1 MTERTTTDG
10 HRRADADEHARDPAR
25 DDEHASDDEHRR
37 NLEHGHGHG
46 HGHEHEHEHEH
57 GHGTTVLP
65 AASARRARGL
75 LAAVLLPVVVLTG
88 LGAWWLWPDAD
99 AAPPQFATDGPG
111 VTYVRGEVVAVHDG
125 TADGAA
131 TDDPGAGDLGDGDG
145 GTGDVGTGRSATG
158 GTGADDQATIR
169 LADGSEVG
177 MHVPPEYV
185 PELAVGDTVRV
196 ARMAVA
202 AIAFDPTADP
212 EAMTTQ
218 HVFVDFVRGPPMA
231 LLAAVFAL
239 LVVLVAR
246 WRGVAALAG
255 MAVGLVVVAG
265 FTLPAL
271 LQGRPAVPVALV
283 TSVAIMFAVL
293 YLAHGVSVRTS
304 TALAGTLV
312 GLVATAGIA
321 AWAGG
326 AAHLTGLS
334 GEYALDLMSVAPEV
348 RLRAVLVCGMVLAGL
363 GVLNDVTITQASA
376 VWELHAASPGRSWR
390 ALFGQG
396 MRIGRDHIAS
406 TVYTI
411 VFAYVGAALPLVLLV
426 SLSDRDLLGLLTSG
440 EIAEEVVRTLV
451 GSIGLVLAIP
461 VTTALAATFVRLS
474 APGGH
479 ESAES
484 RRAVAVTAGRTA
496 A

>member
-1 MTERTTTDG
+1 MDHPTVE
-10 HRRADADEHARDPAR
+10 DAPAHA
-25 DDEHASDDEHRR
+25 
-37 NLEHGHGHG
+37 HGHAH
-46 HGHEHEHEHEH
+46 
-57 GHGTTVLP
+57 TTVAPP
-65 AASARRARGL
+65 AASVARARL
-75 LAAVLLPVVVLTG
+75 LLTAVLAPALLLTG
-88 LGAWWLWPDAD
+88 VGAWWLWPHAAD
-99 AAPPQFATDGPG
+99 APPSFATDGPG
-111 VTYVRGEVVAVHDG
+111 VSYGRAVVLEVRPDATAMDETVVRTSDGE
-125 TADGAA
+125 
-131 TDDPGAGDLGDGDG
+131 
-145 GTGDVGTGRSATG
+145 
-158 GTGADDQATIR
+158 
-169 LADGSEVG
+169 EVT

-185 PELAVGDTVRV
+185 PEIAPGDTVRL
-196 ARMAVA
+196 ASMEVA
-202 AIAFDPTADP
+202 AIAFDPEADP
-212 EAMTTQ
+212 TEMRTQ

-246 WRGVAALAG
+246 WRGLAALVG

-283 TSVAIMFAVL
+283 TSVAVMFAVL

-348 RLRAVLVCGMVLAGL
+348 RLRSVLLCGMVLAGL

-461 VTTALAATFVRLS
+461 VTTALAATFVRLA
-474 APGGH
+474 APSTGTP
-479 ESAES
+479 AP
-484 RRAVAVTAGRTA
+484 VVTASA
-496 A
+496 

>member
-1 MTERTTTDG
+1 M
-10 HRRADADEHARDPAR
+10 
-25 DDEHASDDEHRR
+25 
-37 NLEHGHGHG
+37 
-46 HGHEHEHEHEH
+46 
-57 GHGTTVLP
+57 LP
-65 AASARRARGL
+65 AASARRARVL
-75 LAAVLLPVVVLTG
+75 LAAVLLPVVVVTG
-88 LGAWWLWPDAD
+88 LGAWWLWPDPD

-125 TADGAA
+125 TVDGAA
-131 TDDPGAGDLGDGDG
+131 TGDLGAGDLGEGDG

-158 GTGADDQATIR
+158 DHGTGGPGTDDQATIR
-169 LADGSEVG
+169 LSDGTEVG

-246 WRGVAALAG
+246 WRGLAALAG
-255 MAVGLVVVAG
+255 MAVGLAVVAG

-326 AAHLTGLS
+326 TAHLTGLS

-376 VWELHAASPGRSWR
+376 VWELHAASPGRPWR
-390 ALFGQG
+390 SLFGQG

-474 APGGH
+474 AP
-479 ESAES
+479 SASEPAL
-484 RRAVAVTAGRTA
+484 RVAPDA
-496 A
+496 ARVA

>member
-1 MTERTTTDG
+1 M
-10 HRRADADEHARDPAR
+10 
-25 DDEHASDDEHRR
+25 
-37 NLEHGHGHG
+37 
-46 HGHEHEHEHEH
+46 
-57 GHGTTVLP
+57 LP
-65 AASARRARGL
+65 AASARRARVL

-88 LGAWWLWPDAD
+88 LGAWWLWPDPD

-111 VTYVRGEVVAVHDG
+111 VTYVRGEVVAVRDDG
-125 TADGAA
+125 PGDDAA
-131 TDDPGAGDLGDGDG
+131 G
-145 GTGDVGTGRSATG
+145 G
-158 GTGADDQATIR
+158 GTGADGTGDAGADGTSTSAPGAGGPGTDDQATIR
-169 LADGSEVG
+169 LSDGTEVG
-177 MHVPPEYV
+177 LHVPPEYV
-185 PELAVGDTVRV
+185 PELAVGDTVR
-196 ARMAVA
+196 AASMQVA

-212 EAMTTQ
+212 DAMITQ

-246 WRGVAALAG
+246 WRGLAALAG

-390 ALFGQG
+390 ALFCQG

-474 APGGH
+474 APPGGR
-479 ESAES
+479 AGVT
-484 RRAVAVTAGRTA
+484 RRGRRGTGGLTAPGPGCGQAGPGGSDDEAGR
-496 A
+496 

>member
-1 MTERTTTDG
+1 VTERTTADG
-10 HRRADADEHARDPAR
+10 HRDAGADEHGHELAHGHADLDAHELADP
-25 DDEHASDDEHRR
+25 EGHA
-37 NLEHGHGHG
+37 HGHGHG
-46 HGHEHEHEHEH
+46 HGH
-57 GHGTTVLP
+57 GATVLP
-65 AASARRARGL
+65 AASARRARVL

-88 LGAWWLWPDAD
+88 LGAWWLWPDPD

-111 VTYVRGEVVAVHDG
+111 VTYVRGEVVAVRDDG
-125 TADGAA
+125 PGDDAA
-131 TDDPGAGDLGDGDG
+131 G
-145 GTGDVGTGRSATG
+145 G
-158 GTGADDQATIR
+158 GTGADGTGDAGAEGTGTSAPGAGGPGTDDQATIR
-169 LADGSEVG
+169 LSDGTEVG
-177 MHVPPEYV
+177 LHVPPEYV
-185 PELAVGDTVRV
+185 PELAVGDTVR
-196 ARMAVA
+196 AASMQVA

-212 EAMTTQ
+212 DAMITQ

-246 WRGVAALAG
+246 WRGLAALAG

-390 ALFGQG
+390 ALFSQG

-474 APGGH
+474 APGATEPG
-479 ESAES
+479 A
-484 RRAVAVTAGRTA
+484 RVATA
-496 A
+496 AAPVS

>member
-1 MTERTTTDG
+1 MP
-10 HRRADADEHARDPAR
+10 DATPDTSPAPPAPTAPHAHAHVHDAPA
-25 DDEHASDDEHRR
+25 
-37 NLEHGHGHG
+37 
-46 HGHEHEHEHEH
+46 
-57 GHGTTVLP
+57 LP
-65 AASARRARGL
+65 PGAARRARTL
-75 LAAVLLPVVVLTG
+75 LAALLVPVAVVTAVA
-88 LGAWWLWPDAD
+88 AWWLWPDPD
-99 AAPPQFATDGPG
+99 ARPPQFATDGPG
-111 VTYVRGEVVAVHDG
+111 VTYVRGEVVDVHPG
-125 TADGAA
+125 PADA
-131 TDDPGAGDLGDGDG
+131 
-145 GTGDVGTGRSATG
+145 
-158 GTGADDQATIR
+158 DQATVR
-169 LADGSEVG
+169 LPDGDEVG
-177 MHVPPEYV
+177 LHVPAEYV
-185 PELAVGDTVRV
+185 PELSPGVVVRA
-196 ARMAVA
+196 ARMEVA

-212 EAMTTQ
+212 DAMVTQ
-218 HVFVDFVRGPPMA
+218 HVFVDLVRGPPMA
-231 LLAAVFAL
+231 LLAALFVL

-246 WRGVAALAG
+246 WRGVAALVG
-255 MAVGLVVVAG
+255 MAVGLAVVAG

-283 TSVAIMFAVL
+283 TGVAVMFAVL

-334 GEYALDLMSVAPEV
+334 GEYALDLMQVAPEV
-348 RLRAVLVCGMVLAGL
+348 RLRSVLVCGMVLAGL

-376 VWELHAASPGRSWR
+376 VWELHAAGAGRSWR
-390 ALFGQG
+390 SLYGQG

-451 GSIGLVLAIP
+451 GSVGLVLAIP

-474 APGGH
+474 AVAPDSPDAPDAPLREPSAATPG
-479 ESAES
+479 
-484 RRAVAVTAGRTA
+484 R
-496 A
+496 

>member
-1 MTERTTTDG
+1 MAQDEDV
-10 HRRADADEHARDPAR
+10 AVEPDAWQAHA
-25 DDEHASDDEHRR
+25 
-37 NLEHGHGHG
+37 HGHG
-46 HGHEHEHEHEH
+46 
-57 GHGTTVLP
+57 GTPLP
-65 AASARRARGL
+65 VASVHRARVL
-75 LAAVLLPVVVLTG
+75 LAWVLVPVALLTG
-88 LGAWWLWPDAD
+88 LGAWLLWPDPD
-99 AAPPQFATDGPG
+99 AHPPQFATDGPG
-111 VTYVRGEVVAVHDG
+111 VSYVRGDVVEVRPDS
-125 TADGAA
+125 TA
-131 TDDPGAGDLGDGDG
+131 TD
-145 GTGDVGTGRSATG
+145 
-158 GTGADDQATIR
+158 QAVVR
-169 LADGSEVG
+169 LADGEQVDLN
-177 MHVPPEYV
+177 VPPEYV
-185 PELAVGDTVRV
+185 PELAVGDTVRA

-202 AIAFDPTADP
+202 AIAFDPAADP

-218 HVFVDFVRGPPMA
+218 YVFVDFVRGPPMA
-231 LLAAVFAL
+231 LLAAAFAL

-246 WRGVAALAG
+246 WRGLAALVG
-255 MAVGLVVVAG
+255 MAVGLSVVAG

-271 LQGRPAVPVALV
+271 LQGRPAIPVALV
-283 TSVAIMFAVL
+283 TGVAVMFAVL

-326 AAHLTGLS
+326 SAHLTGLS

-376 VWELHAASPGRSWR
+376 VWELHAANPGRSWR
-390 ALFGQG
+390 SLYSQG

-451 GSIGLVLAIP
+451 GSVGLVLAIP

-474 APGGH
+474 AAP
-479 ESAES
+479 SAELAGP
-484 RRAVAVTAGRTA
+484 RVGRQPAVTTSGS
-496 A
+496 

>member
-1 MTERTTTDG
+1 MVD
-10 HRRADADEHARDPAR
+10 DEHARVAGTTAR
-25 DDEHASDDEHRR
+25 DEEPTPAPH
-37 NLEHGHGHG
+37 EHGHGHG
-46 HGHEHEHEHEH
+46 HGH
-57 GHGTTVLP
+57 GGPALP
-65 AASARRARGL
+65 AASARRARVL
-75 LAAVLLPVVVLTG
+75 LVAVLAPVVLLTG
-88 LGAWWLWPDAD
+88 LGAWWLWPDPD
-99 AAPPQFATDGPG
+99 ARPPQFATDGPG
-111 VTYVRGEVVAVHDG
+111 VTYVRADVVDVHPER
-125 TADGAA
+125 A
-131 TDDPGAGDLGDGDG
+131 DLG
-145 GTGDVGTGRSATG
+145 S
-158 GTGADDQATIR
+158 TGADQATVR
-169 LADGSEVG
+169 LADGEEVG

-196 ARMAVA
+196 ARIEVA
-202 AIAFDPTADP
+202 AVAFDPAADP
-212 EAMTTQ
+212 TATTTQ

-231 LLAAVFAL
+231 LLAAAFAL

-246 WRGVAALAG
+246 WRGLAALVG
-255 MAVGLVVVAG
+255 MGVGLAVVAG
-265 FTLPAL
+265 FALPAL

-304 TALAGTLV
+304 TALVGTLV

-376 VWELHAASPGRSWR
+376 VWELHAARPGRPWH
-390 ALFGQG
+390 ALFSQG

-474 APGGH
+474 APASADPGGPGP
-479 ESAES
+479 EVTEP
-484 RRAVAVTAGRTA
+484 VAASAGR
-496 A
+496 